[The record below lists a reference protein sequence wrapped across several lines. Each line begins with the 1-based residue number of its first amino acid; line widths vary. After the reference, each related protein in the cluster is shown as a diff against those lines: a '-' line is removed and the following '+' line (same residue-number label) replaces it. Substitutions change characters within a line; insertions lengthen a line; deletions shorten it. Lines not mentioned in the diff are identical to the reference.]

1 MTMAWDRNDPL
12 NVLALQ
18 LDAMLRPAADFCNG
32 YNGPAQRAFAK
43 HVQTLGK
50 HVNELTVADLQSAAA
65 FADAELAD
73 LQEKGLI

>member
-18 LDAMLRPAADFCNG
+18 LDVVLRPAADFCNH

-43 HVQTLGK
+43 HMQSLGK
-50 HVNELTVADLQSAAA
+50 HLEELTVADLQSAAA
-65 FADAELAD
+65 FADAEMAD
-73 LQEKGLI
+73 LQQKGLI